1 MLVNKSLKV
10 RIYPNKWQEEMFKKN
25 FGSCR
30 FIHNQILDRLN
41 YLHRNYKGQY
51 KLNYKLTNTFL
62 KQLKKENNF
71 LNEIEVQLKNFS
83 LILMI
88 LKS

>member
-10 RIYPNKWQEEMFKKN
+10 RIYPNNWQEEMFKKN

-41 YLHRNYKGQY
+41 YLHQNYKGQY

-62 KQLKKENNF
+62 KQLKEENNF
-71 LNEIEVQLKNFS
+71 LKRNRKH
-83 LILMI
+83 
-88 LKS
+88 